1 MTDIQT
7 ANNMEQK
14 QLNTSIMIMQCIGI
28 LSVVLGHA
36 EIGLAEIPNILNLAF
51 PYYSWHMPFFIFVS
65 GYLFNR
71 KRSLGRYVL
80 GKCRTLLIPALVVNF
95 ICGLFSMTLRHLGM
109 VNYGKE
115 ITFERLFIMPFTTGY
130 QFYINVSLWFIFAL
144 FTIELFSCLLDRLV
158 RGKGDIAFTLIAL
171 VVSVLCCVRVFFDHA
186 GTRNSYFLAAL
197 RFGYLIFFFWLGILY
212 KSHLE
217 KHLKRFLNLKTAMIL
232 LCGMCAF
239 YGITGYVTTYNTRS
253 MKFTEITV
261 PNGFWVPIVIPLIGI
276 AFFLSISYHLSP
288 YLKNSRTIRWISTN
302 SRYIVYWH
310 QLCFILFSFLLYAL
324 FKLNVLPKIEGFSHS
339 DLYKKQYY
347 VSKNNFVAMINVIFS
362 IVMPIWVCTSLK
374 KIKRKWVAALVG
386 IGIVALVIGYL
397 WLVHSIIS

>member
-1 MTDIQT
+1 
-7 ANNMEQK
+7 
-14 QLNTSIMIMQCIGI
+14 
-28 LSVVLGHA
+28 
-36 EIGLAEIPNILNLAF
+36 
-51 PYYSWHMPFFIFVS
+51 
-65 GYLFNR
+65 
-71 KRSLGRYVL
+71 
-80 GKCRTLLIPALVVNF
+80 
-95 ICGLFSMTLRHLGM
+95 
-109 VNYGKE
+109 
-115 ITFERLFIMPFTTGY
+115 
-130 QFYINVSLWFIFAL
+130 
-144 FTIELFSCLLDRLV
+144 
-158 RGKGDIAFTLIAL
+158 
-171 VVSVLCCVRVFFDHA
+171 
-186 GTRNSYFLAAL
+186 
-197 RFGYLIFFFWLGILY
+197 
-212 KSHLE
+212 
-217 KHLKRFLNLKTAMIL
+217 
-232 LCGMCAF
+232 
-239 YGITGYVTTYNTRS
+239 